1 MIDLQSLLLF
11 PSLVV
16 PVVSFAAMT
25 KADEL
30 QILLTNDDGIRSPG
44 LWAAAEALQS
54 LGFVTVAAPREQA
67 SGTGRSMPVT
77 SDGVICEELKEVS
90 GKHWKVYAVGGTPA
104 QAVQHGVLELMA
116 RPPDLVVA
124 GINYGENIGLGVTIS
139 GTVGA
144 ALEGAARGVPS
155 LAVSL
160 ETPVEKHL
168 SYSDEVDFSTA
179 AHFTSFFAQRLL
191 AGVRHDDVAV
201 LKVDVPAD
209 ATPET
214 PWKVTRL
221 SRALFFEPVAPKRKR
236 LDEPAKMSYRVAR
249 TLEELE
255 PGSDSHAVHVERVVA
270 VTPLSLDLT
279 SRLDLAVLERQL
291 RQDASAD

>member
-1 MIDLQSLLLF
+1 VKH
-11 PSLVV
+11 P
-16 PVVSFAAMT
+16 PVVSFAAMANNN
-25 KADEL
+25 KP

-67 SGTGRSMPVT
+67 SGTSRSLPVT
-77 SDGVICEELKEVS
+77 SDGVICEEMKDVG
-90 GKHWKVYAVGGTPA
+90 GKPWKVYAIGGTPA
-104 QAVQHGVLELMA
+104 QAVQHGALELM
-116 RPPDLVVA
+116 PQIPDLVVA
-124 GINYGENIGLGVTIS
+124 GINYGENVGLGVTIS

-144 ALEGAARGVPS
+144 ALEGAARGVPA

-160 ETPVEKHL
+160 ETHLSYHL
-168 SYSDEVDFSTA
+168 SYSEEINFDSA
-179 AHFTSFFAQRLL
+179 AYFTRYFASRLMS
-191 AGVRHDDVAV
+191 GRPHEDVYV

-221 SRALFFEPVAPKRKR
+221 SRALFFEPVAPNRQR
-236 LDEPAKMSYRVAR
+236 LDEPAQMRYRVAR
-249 TLEELE
+249 KPEELE
-255 PGSDSHAVHVERVVA
+255 PGTDSHAVHVERVVA

-279 SRLDLAVLERQL
+279 SRLDLADLEQRL
-291 RQDASAD
+291 RSASGVK